1 MLTFHIIAGSFV
13 LLFGIGALCFS
24 KGQSKHRVVGNLFFI
39 SLLAMV
45 LSVPNLLEDPVMA
58 ILSAYYG
65 TTSWATVLRKE
76 KSTGIFEI
84 VAMISISIISIILF
98 NVVLT
103 STSLT
108 PIFSFILSAWAI
120 VAGLSAL
127 LDLNMILRGGLSG
140 KHRIARHAWRTCS
153 ALLGA
158 VMSFSVNTDDY
169 WPNFVNNNTL
179 IYLMIGVLV
188 FWVFRILFTK
198 WFEKSIN
205 TFKSNMS
212 ITMLFRRISPYVL
225 RNK

>member
-1 MLTFHIIAGSFV
+1 MLTFHIVAGTFV
-13 LLFGIGALCFS
+13 LLFGIGTLCFS
-24 KGQSKHRVVGNLFFI
+24 KGQSKHRVAGNLFFV

-45 LSVPNLLEDPVMA
+45 LSVPNLLDDPVMA

-65 TTSWATVLRKE
+65 TTAWAIMLRKE

-84 VAMISISIISIILF
+84 VAMISIATISIILF
-98 NVVLT
+98 NIVIT

-108 PIFSFILSAWAI
+108 PTFTFILSAWAI
-120 VAGLSAL
+120 IAGVSAL

-140 KHRIARHAWRTCS
+140 KHRIARHAWRTCC

-169 WPNFVNNNTL
+169 WPDFVNNNIL

-188 FWVFRILFTK
+188 FWVLRILFTK
-198 WFEKSIN
+198 WFEESIN
-205 TFKSNMS
+205 TFKSSMS
-212 ITMLFRRISPYVL
+212 IKMLFRR
-225 RNK
+225 

>member
-1 MLTFHIIAGSFV
+1 MLTFHIIAGSFL

-24 KGQSKHRVVGNLFFI
+24 KGQSKHRVAGNLFFV

-65 TTSWATVLRKE
+65 TTAWAIVLRKE
-76 KSTGIFEI
+76 KSTGFFEI
-84 VAMISISIISIILF
+84 VAMIAIAIISVILF

-103 STSLT
+103 STSLSPT
-108 PIFSFILSAWAI
+108 FKFILSAWAV
-120 VAGLSAL
+120 VAALSAL

-140 KHRIARHAWRTCS
+140 KHRIARHAWRTCC

-158 VMSFSVNTDDY
+158 VMSFSANTYEY
-169 WPNFVNNNTL
+169 WPDFVNNNIL
-179 IYLMIGVLV
+179 IYLTIGVLV
-188 FWVFRILFTK
+188 FWVFRILLTK

-205 TFKSNMS
+205 TFRSNMS
-212 ITMLFRRISPYVL
+212 ITVIFR
-225 RNK
+225 K

>member
-1 MLTFHIIAGSFV
+1 MLTFHIIAGSFL

-24 KGQSKHRVVGNLFFI
+24 KGQSKHRVAGNLFFV

-65 TTSWATVLRKE
+65 TTAWAIVLRKE
-76 KSTGIFEI
+76 KSTGFFEI
-84 VAMISISIISIILF
+84 VAMISIAIISVILF

-108 PIFSFILSAWAI
+108 PTFKFILSAWAI
-120 VAGLSAL
+120 VTALSAL
-127 LDLNMILRGGLSG
+127 LDFNMIVRGGLSG
-140 KHRIARHAWRTCS
+140 KHRIARHAWRTCC

-158 VMSFSVNTDDY
+158 VMSFSVNTDEY
-169 WPNFVNNNTL
+169 WPDFVNSNIF
-179 IYLMIGVLV
+179 IYLTIGVLV
-188 FWVFRILFTK
+188 FWVFRILLTK

-205 TFKSNMS
+205 TFRSNMS
-212 ITMLFRRISPYVL
+212 IKVIFR
-225 RNK
+225 K

>member
-1 MLTFHIIAGSFV
+1 VLPFHIIAGSFL

-24 KGQSKHRVVGNLFFI
+24 KGQSKHRVAGNLFFV

-65 TTSWATVLRKE
+65 TTAWAIVLRKE
-76 KSTGIFEI
+76 KSTGFFEI
-84 VAMISISIISIILF
+84 VAMISIAIISVILF

-108 PIFSFILSAWAI
+108 PTFKFILSAWAI
-120 VAGLSAL
+120 VTALSAL
-127 LDLNMILRGGLSG
+127 LDFNMILRGGLSG
-140 KHRIARHAWRTCS
+140 KHRIARHAWRTCC

-158 VMSFSVNTDDY
+158 VMSFSVNTDEY
-169 WPNFVNNNTL
+169 WPDFVNSNIF
-179 IYLMIGVLV
+179 IYLTIGVLV
-188 FWVFRILFTK
+188 FWVFRILLTK

-205 TFKSNMS
+205 TFRSNMS
-212 ITMLFRRISPYVL
+212 IKVIFR
-225 RNK
+225 K

>member
-1 MLTFHIIAGSFV
+1 MLPIHIIAGSFV
-13 LLFGIGALCFS
+13 LLFGLGALCFS
-24 KGQSKHRVVGNLFFI
+24 KGQSKHRVAGNLFFV
-39 SLLAMV
+39 SLFVMV

-65 TTSWATVLRKE
+65 TTAWAIVLRKE

-84 VAMISISIISIILF
+84 VAMISIAIISIILF

-108 PIFSFILSAWAI
+108 PTFKFILTAWAI
-120 VAGLSAL
+120 VTAMSAL
-127 LDLNMILRGGLSG
+127 LDLNMIVRGGLSG
-140 KHRIARHAWRTCS
+140 KHRIARHAWRTCC

-158 VMSFSVNTDDY
+158 VMSFTANTDEY
-169 WPNFVNNNTL
+169 WPDFVNSTLL
-179 IYLMIGVLV
+179 IYLTIGVLV

-205 TFKSNMS
+205 TFKNNMS
-212 ITMLFRRISPYVL
+212 IKMIFRR
-225 RNK
+225 

>member
-1 MLTFHIIAGSFV
+1 MLMFHIIAGSFL

-24 KGQSKHRVVGNLFFI
+24 KGQSKHRVAGNLFFV

-65 TTSWATVLRKE
+65 TTAWAIVLRKE
-76 KSTGIFEI
+76 KSTGFFEI
-84 VAMISISIISIILF
+84 VAMIAIAIISVILF

-103 STSLT
+103 STSLSPT
-108 PIFSFILSAWAI
+108 FKFILSAWAV
-120 VAGLSAL
+120 VAALSAL

-140 KHRIARHAWRTCS
+140 KHRIARHAWRTCC

-158 VMSFSVNTDDY
+158 VMSFSANTDEY
-169 WPNFVNNNTL
+169 WPDFVNNNIF
-179 IYLMIGVLV
+179 IYLTIGVLV
-188 FWVFRILFTK
+188 FWVFRILLTK

-205 TFKSNMS
+205 TFVSSMS
-212 ITMLFRRISPYVL
+212 IKVIFRR
-225 RNK
+225 

>member
-13 LLFGIGALCFS
+13 LLFGFGALCFS
-24 KGQSKHRVVGNLFFI
+24 KGQSKHRVAGNLFFV

-45 LSVPNLLEDPVMA
+45 LSVPNFLENPVMA

-65 TTSWATVLRKE
+65 TTAWAIVLRKE

-84 VAMISISIISIILF
+84 VAMISIAIISIILF
-98 NVVLT
+98 NLVLT

-108 PIFSFILSAWAI
+108 PTFTFILSAWAI
-120 VAGLSAL
+120 VAALSAL
-127 LDLNMILRGGLSG
+127 LDFNMILRGGLSG
-140 KHRIARHAWRTCS
+140 KHRIARHAWRTCC

-158 VMSFSVNTDDY
+158 VMSFSANTDNY
-169 WPNFVNNNTL
+169 WPDFVNNNIL

-205 TFKSNMS
+205 TFKSSMS
-212 ITMLFRRISPYVL
+212 IKMLFRR
-225 RNK
+225 

>member
-1 MLTFHIIAGSFV
+1 MLTFHIIAGSFL

-24 KGQSKHRVVGNLFFI
+24 KGQSKHRMAGNLFFV

-65 TTSWATVLRKE
+65 TTAWAIVLRKE
-76 KSTGIFEI
+76 KSTGFFEI
-84 VAMISISIISIILF
+84 VAMIAIAIISVILF

-103 STSLT
+103 STSLSPT
-108 PIFSFILSAWAI
+108 FKFILSAWAV
-120 VAGLSAL
+120 VAALSAL

-140 KHRIARHAWRTCS
+140 KHRIARHAWRTCC

-158 VMSFSVNTDDY
+158 VMSFSANTYEY
-169 WPNFVNNNTL
+169 WPDFVNNNIL
-179 IYLMIGVLV
+179 IYMTIGVLV
-188 FWVFRILFTK
+188 FWVFRILLTK

-205 TFKSNMS
+205 TFRSNMS
-212 ITMLFRRISPYVL
+212 IKVIFR
-225 RNK
+225 K

>member
-1 MLTFHIIAGSFV
+1 MLTIHIIAGSFL
-13 LLFGIGALCFS
+13 LLFGICALCFS
-24 KGQSKHRVVGNLFFI
+24 KGQSKHRVAGNLFFV

-65 TTSWATVLRKE
+65 TTAWAIVLRKE

-84 VAMISISIISIILF
+84 VAMITIAIISIILF

-108 PIFSFILSAWAI
+108 PTFTFILSAFAI
-120 VAGLSAL
+120 VTALSAL
-127 LDLNMILRGGLSG
+127 LDLKMIIRGGLSG
-140 KHRIARHAWRTCS
+140 KHRIARHAWRTCF

-158 VMSFSVNTDDY
+158 VMSFSSNTDEY
-169 WPNFVNNNTL
+169 WPDYVNNNIL

-198 WFEKSIN
+198 WFDKSVN
-205 TFKSNMS
+205 TFRNGMS
-212 ITMLFRRISPYVL
+212 IKMIFRR
-225 RNK
+225 

>member
-1 MLTFHIIAGSFV
+1 VLTFHIIAGSFL

-24 KGQSKHRVVGNLFFI
+24 KGQSKHRVAGNLFFV

-65 TTSWATVLRKE
+65 TTAWAIVLRKE
-76 KSTGIFEI
+76 KSTGFFEI
-84 VAMISISIISIILF
+84 VAMISIAIISVILF

-108 PIFSFILSAWAI
+108 PTFKFILSAWAI
-120 VAGLSAL
+120 VTALSAL
-127 LDLNMILRGGLSG
+127 LDFNMIVRGGLSG
-140 KHRIARHAWRTCS
+140 KHRIARHAWRTCC

-158 VMSFSVNTDDY
+158 VMSFSVNTDEY
-169 WPNFVNNNTL
+169 WPDFVNSNIF
-179 IYLMIGVLV
+179 IYLTIGVLV
-188 FWVFRILFTK
+188 FWVFRILLTK

-205 TFKSNMS
+205 TFRSNMS
-212 ITMLFRRISPYVL
+212 IKVIFR
-225 RNK
+225 K